1 MVIVRRTSA
10 LLLVLGLLGCGEG
23 KTTPDAGPSFVLDSH
38 VNVPDVPEDSQ
49 APGDDVPVAD
59 GEDAAPLDVPAPSDV
74 MAVLAEA
81 ATITLEVA
89 EKTQLQLTIQ
99 RKSGKAGPLQTGEV
113 LTFLVD
119 GKPLA
124 LGASMAAEGSPQPA
138 VSVWKSS
145 ELGKYWLA
153 GARPGKAVVVAQ
165 VDGIAAEPIEVQVGW
180 PAAPLVRMTLPT
192 AQGKT
197 TLKHVADTVDTIR
210 MEGATLGAGGLTITL
225 RFPAVA
231 KPGDVFDLEKPPAT
245 GTVQVKA
252 IAADLGGLKLDLLKG
267 RVWLDQVDKGLY
279 RGTFLGTAASLAPIA
294 GVFVVERD
302 GNFGV
307 DMLDDPQLIEASTM
321 PQPTT
326 GVHASRAT
334 LAPIGNGQVLLTYRH
349 IDNSTVAKLIRV
361 VIDAKTGELDKS
373 WAPLVLKAPTFTTD
387 GADPPVITPIP
398 GVGYANSASSAGKW
412 MTTWEGRS
420 GPDPFSQ
427 PQPNQVWYRTF
438 DPTDGTLGDEGATV
452 VATDDCNGQCRPQI
466 VGLPNSRWLIAWSA
480 PDGQGIRAR
489 RINGNLTFAEAKVVQ
504 IVQPPATGAS
514 LAVLDANVALA
525 WTLPEDRPQF
535 RLFSDLLLSN
545 GPEQDLGLGAPG
557 SRGPAIVALAS
568 PPSFLAIFP
577 SGGKGP
583 SPVACAGSEP
593 KCPTG
598 GVCDGAICSL
608 GAQFRR
614 IGLTASKLGP
624 TDVDLAPGVDR
635 VVAVAGKL
643 GQVAEIE
650 RLPTTKLPQLRLRKL
665 LVQKVA
671 DPGTQLGTEVLL
683 KAKSTAPLQAVLCYV
698 PESDVFILA
707 WSGDATSEG
716 VWIQRFR

>member
-1 MVIVRRTSA
+1 MVIARKTSN
-10 LLLVLGLLGCGEG
+10 LLLVLSLLGCSEA
-23 KTTPDAGPSFVLDSH
+23 KPTPNAGAGFVLDSH
-38 VNVPDVPEDSQ
+38 VNVPDVPEDSNI
-49 APGDDVPVAD
+49 PLDDVAVTD
-59 GEDAAPLDVPAPSDV
+59 GEDAVLLDVPAPSDV
-74 MAVLAEA
+74 TAVLAEA
-81 ATITLEVA
+81 ATTTLEVA
-89 EKTQLQLTIQ
+89 EKTGLQLTIQ
-99 RKSGKAGPLQTGEV
+99 RKSGKSGPLQPGEG

-119 GKPLA
+119 GNPLA
-124 LGASMAAEGSPQPA
+124 LGASMAAEGVPQPA

-145 ELGKYWLA
+145 EPGKYWLA
-153 GARPGKAVVVAQ
+153 GARPGKAIVVAQ
-165 VDGIAAEPIEVQVGW
+165 VDGVAADPVEVQVGW
-180 PAAPLVRMTLPT
+180 PAAPIVRMTLPT
-192 AQGKT
+192 ATGKT
-197 TLKHVADTVDTIR
+197 TLKRVADAVDTIR
-210 MEGATLGAGGLTITL
+210 MEGSTLGASGLTITL
-225 RFPAVA
+225 RFPVVA

-252 IAADLGGLKLDLLKG
+252 TVADLGGLKLDLLKG
-267 RVWLDQVDKGLY
+267 RVWLDQVDKGWY

-294 GVFVVERD
+294 GVFEVERD
-302 GNFGV
+302 GKFGV
-307 DMLDDPQLIEASTM
+307 DMLDDPQLIEASTK
-321 PQPTT
+321 PVPVT

-334 LAPIGNGQVLLTYRH
+334 LSPIGNGKALLTYRR
-349 IDNSTVAKLIRV
+349 IDNVTTASLVRV
-361 VIDAKTGELDKS
+361 VIDAKTGAIDKT
-373 WAPLVLKAPTFTTD
+373 WIPLVFKAPTVLVDDANPD
-387 GADPPVITPIP
+387 GTAIP
-398 GVGYANSASSAGKW
+398 GVGYANSAASAGKW
-412 MTTWEGRS
+412 LTTWEGRS
-420 GPDPFSQ
+420 GPDPFGQ
-427 PQPNQVWYRTF
+427 PQPNQLWYHTF

-452 VATDDCNGQCRPQI
+452 VATDDCSGQCRPQI

-489 RINGNLTFAEAKVVQ
+489 RINGNLTFAESKVVQ

-514 LAVLDANVALA
+514 LAALDANVALA

-557 SRGPAIVALAS
+557 SRGPALVALAT
-568 PPSFLAIFP
+568 PPSFLAIFS

-583 SPVACAGSEP
+583 SPAACAGTEP
-593 KCPTG
+593 KCPAG

-624 TDVDLAPGVDR
+624 ADVDLAPGVDR
-635 VVAVAGKL
+635 VVAVAGKA

-671 DPGTQLGTEVLL
+671 DPGAQLGTEVLL
-683 KAKSTAPLQAVLCYV
+683 AAKSTAPIQPVLCYV